1 VGKISLMKMLGGIM
15 GIVRSAGILATLL
28 LATPIV
34 AQAQT
39 VAKNTV
45 AEAAATAPSY
55 IIGAGDELR
64 IFVWKNPDLSTDVPV
79 RPDGKIST
87 PLGPDIQALGRTPTE
102 LAAGLR
108 VELSKYIQDPVV
120 TVLVKTF
127 AAPSSVSAIRV
138 IGAAVTP
145 KAVPYHAGM
154 TALDVLIDVGGLNTF
169 ADGNDAIL
177 IRNDGGNART
187 YDLHL
192 ADLLRKGEMSANMK
206 LMPGDVIR
214 IPERWF

>member
-1 VGKISLMKMLGGIM
+1 M
-15 GIVRSAGILATLL
+15 GIVRSAGIFAALL
-28 LATPIV
+28 LAAPV
-34 AQAQT
+34 GAQAQT
-39 VAKNTV
+39 VTKNTTT
-45 AEAAATAPSY
+45 AEAASMAPSY
-55 IIGAGDELR
+55 TIGAGDELR

-87 PLGPDIQALGRTPTE
+87 PLVPDIQALGRTPTE

-154 TALDVLIDVGGLNTF
+154 TALDVLIEVGGLNTF

-187 YDLHL
+187 YELHL

>member
-1 VGKISLMKMLGGIM
+1 M
-15 GIVRSAGILATLL
+15 GIVRSTALL
-28 LATPIV
+28 VLVFFAAPV
-34 AQAQT
+34 HAQT
-39 VAKNTV
+39 EMAK
-45 AEAAATAPSY
+45 ASGSISATSPVPSY

-64 IFVWKNPDLSTDVPV
+64 VFVWKNPDLSVDVPV

-87 PLGPDIQALGRTPTE
+87 PLVPDVQAQGKTPTE
-102 LAAGLR
+102 LAASLR
-108 VELSKYIQDPVV
+108 AALSQYIQDPVV

-127 AAPSSVSAIRV
+127 AAPSNAAAIRV

-145 KAVPYHAGM
+145 KTVPYHAGL
-154 TALDVLIDVGGLNTF
+154 TALDVLIEVGGLSTF

-177 IRNDGGNART
+177 IRSESSGSKA
-187 YDLHL
+187 YPLHL
-192 ADLLRKGEMSANMK
+192 ADLLKNGQMDANMK

>member
-1 VGKISLMKMLGGIM
+1 M
-15 GIVRSAGILATLL
+15 GIVRSVGIFAALL
-28 LATPIV
+28 LAAPIGT
-34 AQAQT
+34 QAQT
-39 VAKNTV
+39 VTKNTTT
-45 AEAAATAPSY
+45 AEAASMAPSY
-55 IIGAGDELR
+55 TIGAGDELR

-87 PLGPDIQALGRTPTE
+87 PLVPDIQALGKTPTE

-108 VELSKYIQDPVV
+108 AELSKYIQDPVV

-154 TALDVLIDVGGLNTF
+154 TALDVLIEVGGLNTF

>member
-1 VGKISLMKMLGGIM
+1 M
-15 GIVRSAGILATLL
+15 GIVRSAGILAVLL
-28 LATPIV
+28 LAAPV
-34 AQAQT
+34 VVHAQT
-39 VAKNTV
+39 ITKNT
-45 AEAAATAPSY
+45 ASADAATQTPSY

-87 PLGPDIQALGRTPTE
+87 PLVPDIQAQGRTPTE

-120 TVLVKTF
+120 SVLVKTF

-145 KAVPYHAGM
+145 KAIPYHAGL
-154 TALDVLIDVGGLNTF
+154 TALDVLIEVGGLNTF

-177 IRNDGGNART
+177 IRNDGGKART

-192 ADLLRKGEMSANMK
+192 ADLLRNGEMSANMK

>member
-1 VGKISLMKMLGGIM
+1 M
-15 GIVRSAGILATLL
+15 GIVRSAGILAVLL
-28 LATPIV
+28 LAAPV
-34 AQAQT
+34 VVHAQT
-39 VAKNTV
+39 VTKNTASADV
-45 AEAAATAPSY
+45 ATQTPSY

-87 PLGPDIQALGRTPTE
+87 PLVPDIQAQGRTPTE

-120 TVLVKTF
+120 SVLVKTF

-145 KAVPYHAGM
+145 KAIPYHAGL
-154 TALDVLIDVGGLNTF
+154 TALDVLIEVGGLNTF

-177 IRNDGGNART
+177 IRNDGGKART

-192 ADLLRKGEMSANMK
+192 ADLLRNGEMSANMK